1 MDGYGGF
8 LFLNVT
14 ALFLR
19 DQWMKDDRFKLTRIS
34 PGKTWSPETFCRL
47 EQILSTDVTFDPWHS
62 KVHVEERSIYCVI
75 VCADAGWIVEVFDK

>member
-1 MDGYGGF
+1 MEGSNGDIQVFALNYHHWFVVMDGYGGF

-34 PGKTWSPETFCRL
+34 PGKT
-47 EQILSTDVTFDPWHS
+47 
-62 KVHVEERSIYCVI
+62 
-75 VCADAGWIVEVFDK
+75 